1 MAEDVIIVNDSIEC
15 FSQEGVRFES
25 GSKNANL
32 LYKSKALKS
41 LICRWKVL
49 ELCFCEVVRTM
60 MVVVVVMMMLIIILK
75 FVMIT
80 KP

>member
-25 GSKNANL
+25 GSNNANL

-41 LICRWKVL
+41 LICR
-49 ELCFCEVVRTM
+49 
-60 MVVVVVMMMLIIILK
+60 
-75 FVMIT
+75 
-80 KP
+80 